1 MKTKK
6 RTRLISLFLAV
17 VMAVSALTASLSAQ
31 AAYKPTYGEKAT

>member
-17 VMAVSALTASLSAQ
+17 VMAVSALTASLSA
-31 AAYKPTYGEKAT
+31 